1 MRKRSMQSRWENGPA
16 VARAHAGSAVDAG
29 IPVVGGTCHKQGTL
43 PLFRA
48 RTALESSP

>member
-1 MRKRSMQSRWENGPA
+1 MRKRSLQSRLEIVSA

-29 IPVVGGTCHKQGTL
+29 SPVVGGTCHKRITL